1 MAAFTDDPSEFQRLD
16 WSLLQNGAVVLYLR
30 RDVLEPDIAWLQEHA
45 YEVKRLD
52 CREWSDQR
60 AMHVAMATT
69 LSFPKYYG
77 MNLNAMNDCISDLE
91 IPAEGGLVLVFAS
104 FDSFSLRHRDVAQGV
119 LNLLADNAR
128 RFLLFG
134 RRLLV
139 LVQSDD
145 PRIAFEPVGA
155 TAVSWNPKEWLNE
168 NRGL

>member
-1 MAAFTDDPSEFQRLD
+1 
-16 WSLLQNGAVVLYLR
+16 
-30 RDVLEPDIAWLQEHA
+30 
-45 YEVKRLD
+45 
-52 CREWSDQR
+52 
-60 AMHVAMATT
+60 MHVAMATT
-69 LSFPKYYG
+69 LSFPDYYG

-91 IPAEGGLVLVFAS
+91 VPAEGGLVLVFS
-104 FDSFSLRHRDVAQGV
+104 RFDSFSLRHRDVAQGV
-119 LNLLADNAR
+119 LDLLADNAR

-155 TAVSWNPKEWLNE
+155 TAVSWNPKEWLNT